1 MVERPGQEQAEAS
14 QPSLHSLVQTT
25 VSLSLFQQG
34 RAHSWS
40 DVSDCVLKKEGK
52 RRGGEGRGGEGRG
65 GEGRR
70 GEGRG
75 GELKCTK
82 YR

>member
-34 RAHSWS
+34 RSCSFLA
-40 DVSDCVLKKEGK
+40 VSDCVLKRGKEEG
-52 RRGGEGRGGEGRG
+52 RGGEGRGGEGRG
-65 GEGRR
+65 GEGN
-70 GEGRG
+70 
-75 GELKCTK
+75 
-82 YR
+82 